1 MKFGEKL
8 RIARKEKKINQETL
22 GKMLGVTKRTVQ
34 NYEKSNIYPKKKEIY
49 HKLAE
54 IFDVNVNYFLTED
67 EENFIGKYRSISNNE
82 TWDINVATGMIC
94 GLFSGGEL
102 PEDDMDAAMKAIS
115 EAYFAVKEEN
125 KKYSPKKFK
134 K

>member
-8 RIARKEKKINQETL
+8 RIIRKENKINQETL
-22 GKMLGVTKRTVQ
+22 GQMLGVTKRTIQ
-34 NYEKSNIYPKKKEIY
+34 NYEKSDMYPKKKEVY

-54 IFDVNVNYFLTED
+54 IFKVDVNYFLTED
-67 EENFIGKYRSISNNE
+67 EENFIGKYSSGAE
-82 TWDINVATGMIC
+82 VSQDINVITGMIC

-102 PEDDMDAAMKAIS
+102 PEDDMDAAMKAIT
-115 EAYFAVKEEN
+115 EAYFAVKAEN
-125 KKYSPKKFK
+125 KKYSPNKFK

>member
-8 RIARKEKKINQETL
+8 RIIRKENKINQETL
-22 GKMLGVTKRTVQ
+22 GQMLGVTKRTIQ
-34 NYEKSNIYPKKKEIY
+34 NYEKSDMYPKKKEIY

-54 IFDVNVNYFLTED
+54 IFKVDVNYFLTED
-67 EENFIGKYRSISNNE
+67 EENFIGKYSSGAE
-82 TWDINVATGMIC
+82 VSQDINVITGMIC

-102 PEDDMDAAMKAIS
+102 PEDDMDAAMKAIT
-115 EAYFAVKEEN
+115 EAYFAVKAEN
-125 KKYSPKKFK
+125 KKYSPNKFK